1 MYEYI
6 IALLVLII
14 LYWYFI
20 IYDINKC
27 IVIRYNDSNTKI
39 HKFKYF

>member
-1 MYEYI
+1 MISAFI
-6 IALLVLII
+6 ILII

-27 IVIRYNDSNTKI
+27 LVIKTQNPNIR
-39 HKFKYF
+39 FEKYKYEN